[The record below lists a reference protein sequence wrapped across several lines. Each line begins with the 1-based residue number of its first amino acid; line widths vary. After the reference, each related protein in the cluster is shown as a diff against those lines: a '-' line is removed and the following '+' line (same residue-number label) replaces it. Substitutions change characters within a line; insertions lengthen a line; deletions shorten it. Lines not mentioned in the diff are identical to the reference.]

1 MNRHS
6 KSKII
11 KSNANGFSM
20 VEVLIAGVLLA
31 SALTAVSRIMVT
43 VLGGSGNLAT
53 RAKIEAAIND
63 NIQTHQKEDSYLTV
77 DWIKKNPGSIAEYIQ
92 NSKTKYHHT
101 KSKDGCS
108 IVDDPLSPYECISA
122 LNYYFDAKG
131 LNEYSSDA
139 DRIEKAN
146 KKNTISSCNDELKC
160 ACAAPDLILRM
171 HSELMIDDPRTPE
184 VERSF
189 DYDPEYHNLTVNYSF
204 EGPEQQ
210 IKKEKRTIEMT
221 PNFSSNCFST

>member
-1 MNRHS
+1 MNRHL
-6 KSKII
+6 KPRITNH
-11 KSNANGFSM
+11 NANGFSM
-20 VEVLIAGVLLA
+20 VEALIAGVLLA
-31 SALTAVSRIMVT
+31 SAMTAVSRIMVT
-43 VLGGSGNLAT
+43 VLSGFSNLSA

-77 DWIKKNPGSIAEYIQ
+77 DWIQNNPGSIAEYIQ

-101 KSKDGCS
+101 KFKNECYE
-108 IVDDPLSPYECISA
+108 VNDPRRYEDCISIF
-122 LNYYFDAKG
+122 NYYFDAKE
-131 LNEYSSDA
+131 LNKYTGDA
-139 DRIEKAN
+139 DKAEKEK
-146 KKNTISSCNDELKC
+146 KKNTITSCTNELKC

-171 HSELMIDDPRTPE
+171 HSELMVDDPRTPE

-189 DYDPEYHNLTVNYSF
+189 DYDPEYHNLKVNYSF

-210 IKKEKRTIEMT
+210 IKKEKRTVEMT

>member
-1 MNRHS
+1 MNRHL
-6 KSKII
+6 KPRITNH
-11 KSNANGFSM
+11 NANGFSM

-31 SALTAVSRIMVT
+31 SAMTAMSRIMVT
-43 VLGGSGNLAT
+43 VLSGFSNLSA

-77 DWIKKNPGSIAEYIQ
+77 DWIQNNPGSIAEYIQ

-101 KSKDGCS
+101 KFKDDCS
-108 IVDDPLSPYECISA
+108 IVDDPLRPYECISA
-122 LNYYFDAKG
+122 LNYYFDIKG

-139 DRIEKAN
+139 DRVEKLN
-146 KKNTISSCNDELKC
+146 KKNAISSCTNELKC

-171 HSELMIDDPRTPE
+171 HSELMIDDPRTAE

-210 IKKEKRTIEMT
+210 IKKEKRTVEMT